1 MKSLIRKILN
11 EFVDKDVITLE
22 ELNIPNSFFNSLI
35 NEGRSTVSIP
45 KGLEKELMD
54 YIRNKFNWPPTIDKK
69 WCSDIKE
76 KEDKEN
82 NLIRYSCNKKFD
94 FKLTNHWLQRLFRK
108 DEPEYKPGGRW
119 SHKNIINPTK
129 KEGINLFFNSKE
141 KINDY
146 IDNAKNWSPNES
158 KFILLSQNNYQLI
171 IALKKE
177 KKGDYT
183 AEFITQIKGERFFDT
198 PELKKTTY
206 L

>member
-1 MKSLIRKILN
+1 
-11 EFVDKDVITLE
+11 
-22 ELNIPNSFFNSLI
+22 
-35 NEGRSTVSIP
+35 
-45 KGLEKELMD
+45 MD

>member
-1 MKSLIRKILN
+1 MKSLIRKVLN

-177 KKGDYT
+177 KKL
-183 AEFITQIKGERFFDT
+183 I
-198 PELKKTTY
+198 L
-206 L
+206 